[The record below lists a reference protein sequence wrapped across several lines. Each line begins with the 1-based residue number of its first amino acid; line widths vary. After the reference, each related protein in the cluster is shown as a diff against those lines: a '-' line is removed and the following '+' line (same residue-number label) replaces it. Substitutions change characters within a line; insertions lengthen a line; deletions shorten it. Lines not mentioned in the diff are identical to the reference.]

1 MKNARCLAR
10 VNATNKRPFLR
21 RDVAGDA
28 TKSRYQSRKK
38 SSFGT
43 LALALMDRHQGCLV
57 QTFETVQ
64 GVGLGSCAVDAFRV
78 GVGKRRSTR
87 AGLATGRHVVAM
99 GEGMGSKSGRPG
111 GSEKLRLPTRREAG
125 GHSLERSE
133 GSTQATTEPHVGHL
147 SPSDSRLVSL
157 RHHPSLWWAP
167 AALLLA
173 ALLPWPYGYYDLL
186 RLAVFV
192 VSAWIAYAQWRHDDG
207 VSGWVVAFGAAALL
221 FNPFMPI
228 HLTREIWSVLNI
240 GTAMLFLGHLR
251 ALRRL
256 VVGAPN
262 EPRQLPARSIGRRLR
277 SVPRLMS
284 QRLLSRRPGP
294 RTISRDKAK

>member
-1 MKNARCLAR
+1 MEL
-10 VNATNKRPFLR
+10 
-21 RDVAGDA
+21 
-28 TKSRYQSRKK
+28 Y
-38 SSFGT
+38 
-43 LALALMDRHQGCLV
+43 ALALVDRHQRCLV
-57 QTFETVQ
+57 KTFETVQ
-64 GVGLGSCAVDAFRV
+64 GVRLGSCAVEAFRE
-78 GVGKRRSTR
+78 GVGKRCSIR
-87 AGLATGRHVVAM
+87 AGLATGRHAVAM
-99 GEGMGSKSGRPG
+99 GEGMSSKLGRPG
-111 GSEKLRLPTRREAG
+111 GSEKLPLPTRREAG
-125 GHSLERSE
+125 GHRLERSE
-133 GSTQATTEPHVGHL
+133 GSIQATTESHVGHL
-147 SPSDSRLVSL
+147 SPGDSRLVSL
-157 RHHPSLWWAP
+157 RHHPSLWWGP

-192 VSAWIAYAQWRHDDG
+192 VSAWIAYEQWRHDDG

-256 VVGAPN
+256 VVGTPN
-262 EPRQLPARSIGRRLR
+262 EPRQLSARSIGRRLR
-277 SVPRLMS
+277 SAPRLFS

-294 RTISRDKAK
+294 PTISRDKAE